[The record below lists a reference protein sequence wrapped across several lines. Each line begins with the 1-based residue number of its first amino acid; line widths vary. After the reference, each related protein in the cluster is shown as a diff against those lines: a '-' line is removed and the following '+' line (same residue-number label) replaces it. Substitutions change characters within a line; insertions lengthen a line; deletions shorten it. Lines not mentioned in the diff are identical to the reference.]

1 MTSLYFMGLFF
12 FFLCGFLGW
21 YDFVVVEVV
30 NLISIVVVCCG
41 LRLVMGFESGCGAC
55 WWTGERERERQIWTW
70 QTQFW
75 VFWSKPGLG
84 SLEANLVL
92 RLFMLL
98 MFPTVH
104 SFGLLEKPSYVG
116 GSLLWCAYDY
126 IASCWT
132 VLEVSAFLKF
142 LSNFLPFLH
151 NDIFWSCFLLIL
163 YEFFVLGG
171 ERHKRK
177 AKIHIYPQF

>member
-1 MTSLYFMGLFF
+1 
-12 FFLCGFLGW
+12 
-21 YDFVVVEVV
+21 
-30 NLISIVVVCCG
+30 
-41 LRLVMGFESGCGAC
+41 MGFKSGYGDC
-55 WWTGERERERQIWTW
+55 WWTGERERQIWTW

-75 VFWSKPGLG
+75 VFRSKPSLG

-98 MFPTVH
+98 RFPTVH

-171 ERHKRK
+171 ERYKRK
-177 AKIHIYPQF
+177 AKIHIYPRILIEVGNEVLTKRTPGQSVKFWTTSRQNENGPNHRCVYYNYP